1 RDITLS
7 PKFSCVTGYT
17 PEELMQYFGDRID
30 QMSENQGI
38 NKNDL
43 IEKIT
48 EWYDGYSWDG
58 KNRLFN
64 PFSILCFFSDE
75 NFSNYWWHTGT
86 PTFLIKLLRK
96 EMHYQFEKIK
106 AGESIFESY
115 NLQNLEFRSL
125 MFQTGYLTIL
135 SVSPMGSYTL
145 GYPNKEVRDSMY
157 QHLLGAFREG
167 YSVDSN
173 PLVEQIILALF
184 DKDIEE
190 FIKGINILFESLPY
204 QIFISDQ
211 EAFFHAIL
219 HISFHLMGIHIDSE
233 VSTAKGRVD
242 TIIKTESYIYIIEF
256 KLDQSADE
264 ALSQIREQRY
274 GSKYLNQG
282 KEVIA
287 LGVSFSSKLKAVA
300 EWKMMSYE
308 DLMVNGY

>member
-1 RDITLS
+1 MA
-7 PKFSCVTGYT
+7 K
-17 PEELMQYFGDRID
+17 
-30 QMSENQGI
+30 
-38 NKNDL
+38 
-43 IEKIT
+43 
-48 EWYDGYSWDG
+48 
-58 KNRLFN
+58 
-64 PFSILCFFSDE
+64 
-75 NFSNYWWHTGT
+75 
-86 PTFLIKLLRK
+86 
-96 EMHYQFEKIK
+96 
-106 AGESIFESY
+106 
-115 NLQNLEFRSL
+115 
-125 MFQTGYLTIL
+125 
-135 SVSPMGSYTL
+135 
-145 GYPNKEVRDSMY
+145 
-157 QHLLGAFREG
+157 
-167 YSVDSN
+167 
-173 PLVEQIILALF
+173 
-184 DKDIEE
+184 

-264 ALSQIREQRY
+264 ALNQIREQRY